1 MKFDNQETATILA
14 ALRNWQEICSDEGGN
29 DPREVSPEHFDEA
42 DPLDGSAIDAL
53 CERINCAPD
62 DAPLTAAAPAML
74 AALKDAMAHVAL
86 LATGQR
92 PPDSNAEMV
101 DRLGSV
107 IDSAEG
113 R

>member
-1 MKFDNQETATILA
+1 MLT
-14 ALRNWQEICSDEGGN
+14 
-29 DPREVSPEHFDEA
+29 VSNHPDA
-42 DPLDGSAIDAL
+42 WSLDGDTIKGTRADGYPLLFRVEHAELEDVSLAL
-53 CERINCAPD
+53 
-62 DAPLTAAAPAML
+62 AAPAML

-107 IDSAEG
+107 IDIAEG